1 MKDREAEQLKVAYI
15 LSCFCGKNISA
26 LIQLIK
32 GKSENRKRT

>member
-26 LIQLIK
+26 LIK